1 MVTIVVT
8 PPAAAARLADSR
20 VSRCSPPGSPTKTRC
35 IDKTGRIAASAAVD
49 DLGALGRALVNRIGP
64 RSNNVPV
71 GDQHRSASI
80 EIA

>member
-1 MVTIVVT
+1 VLI
-8 PPAAAARLADSR
+8 AAGLADENA
-20 VSRCSPPGSPTKTRC
+20 C
-35 IDKTGRIAASAAVD
+35 IDKTGQDRCSAAVD